1 MSWYLQVQ
9 VSYIYSV
16 TVKTPCQHSKK
27 KLSGY
32 DHKRAAGPV
41 QCGAH
46 KKSRSE
52 LFFFPLSLR
61 RERRSKTYKRL
72 QERFLIRRNRTK
84 RAHFWCNHLS
94 QATYNTT
101 ENSSTNLSL
110 FVRCQEAGRRKR
122 AWDCLDEKLCVRF
135 FPSGSVWLLKIPIN
149 KALYKIFTRKPVQS
163 SRRNCL

>member
-16 TVKTPCQHSKK
+16 TVKTPCQHSQK

-52 LFFFPLSLR
+52 LFFFPPES
-61 RERRSKTYKRL
+61 
-72 QERFLIRRNRTK
+72 QEREEIQNIQEITRTLFNK
-84 RAHFWCNHLS
+84 TK
-94 QATYNTT
+94 QDNTCT
-101 ENSSTNLSL
+101 FSM
-110 FVRCQEAGRRKR
+110 
-122 AWDCLDEKLCVRF
+122 
-135 FPSGSVWLLKIPIN
+135 
-149 KALYKIFTRKPVQS
+149 
-163 SRRNCL
+163 